1 MLKYVNDVL
10 ALHSSWILFRVRV
23 KAFKVVLGSIKE
35 EKNLNLGGKVT
46 SSYTP
51 SSVTGRY
58 TILGIWVRF
67 SLWERGRDVR

>member
-1 MLKYVNDVL
+1 MLKYIDCYVNDEL

-35 EKNLNLGGKVT
+35 ERNLNLGGKVT
-46 SSYTP
+46 SLYTP
-51 SSVTGRY
+51 STVTGRY

-67 SLWERGRDVR
+67 SL